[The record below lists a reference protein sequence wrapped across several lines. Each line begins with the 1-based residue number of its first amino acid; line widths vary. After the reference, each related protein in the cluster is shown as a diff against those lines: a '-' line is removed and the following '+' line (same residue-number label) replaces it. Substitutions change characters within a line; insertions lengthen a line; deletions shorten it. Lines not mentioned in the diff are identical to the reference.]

1 MSSKTVAKTTTT
13 PTRTTTRTATRTV
26 TATATAFAALL
37 TLTACGGGDDAAV
50 GSGIAAIG
58 GLEGGSGSGS
68 GNGSSG
74 DGGSAK
80 KGNGLGFK
88 GLAKAGSMAEAAR
101 IINGYTK
108 CDRISSTKSD
118 SSSSSSD
125 ADAKYDAK
133 TYSVTERGYCGRRN
147 VTAIFMIKDPKVF
160 QAAIK
165 AEVEKD
171 HANGKPGNTNSG
183 PIVGQDFATGSESSD
198 AMSALL
204 APGSGMLV
212 LNCHPG
218 FNPPSGFR
226 KEPSLVKGCV
236 LTDYYKD

>member
-1 MSSKTVAKTTTT
+1 MHS
-13 PTRTTTRTATRTV
+13 RTATRT
-26 TATATAFAALL
+26 ATAAATALAALL
-37 TLTACGGGDDAAV
+37 TLTACGGDDDAAV

-58 GLEGGSGSGS
+58 GLEGGSGS
-68 GNGSSG
+68 NGG
-74 DGGSAK
+74 AAK

-88 GLAKAGSMAEAAR
+88 GLVKAGSMAEAAR

-118 SSSSSSD
+118 SSSSDSE
-125 ADAKYDAK
+125 DAKYDSK

-147 VTAIFMIKDPKVF
+147 ATTIFMIKDPKVF
-160 QAAIK
+160 QAAFK
-165 AEVEKD
+165 AEVDKD
-171 HANGKPGNTNSG
+171 HADGKTGNINSG

-226 KEPSLVKGCV
+226 KEPALVKGCV

>member
-1 MSSKTVAKTTTT
+1 MRS
-13 PTRTTTRTATRTV
+13 RTAATQATRTATAA
-26 TATATAFAALL
+26 ATALAALL
-37 TLTACGGGDDAAV
+37 TLTACGGDDEAAV

-58 GLEGGSGSGS
+58 GLEGGNGSTA
-68 GNGSSG
+68 GNGG
-74 DGGSAK
+74 AAK

-101 IINGYTK
+101 IVNGYTK
-108 CDRISSTKSD
+108 CDRVSSTKSD

-125 ADAKYDAK
+125 PAAEYDTK
-133 TYSVTERGYCGRRN
+133 TYSVTEHGYCGRRN
-147 VTAIFMIKDPKVF
+147 VTTILMIKDPKVF

-165 AEVEKD
+165 AEVDKD
-171 HANGKPGNTNSG
+171 HANGKGGNVNSG
-183 PIVGQDFATGSESSD
+183 PIVGQDFAVGSESSD

-204 APGSGMLV
+204 VPGSGMLL

-218 FNPPSGFR
+218 FTPPSGYR

>member
-1 MSSKTVAKTTTT
+1 MSS
-13 PTRTTTRTATRTV
+13 RTV
-26 TATATAFAALL
+26 TRAAAGATALAALL
-37 TLTACGGGDDAAV
+37 TLTACGGDDDAV

-58 GLEGGSGSGS
+58 GLEGGN
-68 GNGSSG
+68 GNSG
-74 DGGSAK
+74 DGGNAK

-88 GLAKAGSMAEAAR
+88 GLPKAGSMAEAAR
-101 IINGYTK
+101 IVNGYTK

-118 SSSSSSD
+118 SSTSGSD
-125 ADAKYDAK
+125 PDAKYDSK

-147 VTAIFMIKDPKVF
+147 VTTIFMIKDPKVF
-160 QAAIK
+160 QAAFR

-171 HANGKPGNTNSG
+171 HADGKNGDVNSG
-183 PIVGQDFATGSESSD
+183 PIIGQDFAVGSESSD
-198 AMSALL
+198 AMAALL
-204 APGSGMLV
+204 APGSGMLL

>member
-1 MSSKTVAKTTTT
+1 MSS
-13 PTRTTTRTATRTV
+13 RTAARTV
-26 TATATAFAALL
+26 TTTATAFAALL
-37 TLTACGGGDDAAV
+37 ALTACGGGDDAAV

-58 GLEGGSGSGS
+58 GLEGG
-68 GNGSSG
+68 NGSSG
-74 DGGSAK
+74 DGGAAK

-108 CDRISSTKSD
+108 CDRISATKSD

-125 ADAKYDAK
+125 PDAKYDSK

-147 VTAIFMIKDPKVF
+147 VTAIFMIKDAKVF

-171 HANGKPGNTNSG
+171 HANGKAGNIYSG

-204 APGSGMLV
+204 APGSGMMV